1 MADTNKTNDFELD
14 IDTPTT
20 SEFMTYY
27 SEKANM
33 VYKYQDAESLLEH
46 PEILVSMINHHRENQ
61 VPRLKS
67 LDHYYK
73 AENDTIMNR
82 PARKEAGKADYRI
95 ANNFGKVIS
104 SFMVGYMGGNPIQV
118 QDKKDDKVQNVI
130 TEANDT
136 NNADEENSNLLLDLS
151 KYGRAY
157 EILWRDEQDNNRFAL
172 SSVFD
177 TFVIY
182 DTTIEE

>member
-61 VPRLKS
+61 VPRLRS
-67 LDHYYK
+67 L
-73 AENDTIMNR
+73 
-82 PARKEAGKADYRI
+82 
-95 ANNFGKVIS
+95 
-104 SFMVGYMGGNPIQV
+104 
-118 QDKKDDKVQNVI
+118 
-130 TEANDT
+130 
-136 NNADEENSNLLLDLS
+136 
-151 KYGRAY
+151 
-157 EILWRDEQDNNRFAL
+157 
-172 SSVFD
+172 
-177 TFVIY
+177 
-182 DTTIEE
+182 